1 MSTEE
6 IGEIGRLEEMGN
18 KFTDEY
24 KLHIS
29 GLELKGIQIY
39 HVESRNISFIF

>member
-24 KLHIS
+24 KLHI
-29 GLELKGIQIY
+29 KIY
-39 HVESRNISFIF
+39 HVESYNIFFIF